1 MQRERIS
8 KSDKDLAPSQEELDA
23 LLRDM
28 PVFSPRGVCQ
38 TLRQR
43 SKLFQRA
50 WLLLMFLTV
59 AYLMAWFSGFLQP
72 YMAAGVTGEAADYK
86 MHQVRFLMAFVLTAV
101 GVIALNFDWQLER
114 VFTVIAWVQ
123 AYFVFS
129 GIIRE
134 WRTLPDDSLIVIGS
148 YSLNVLV
155 LLGLMLILILRSD
168 ALTRV
173 SPFKNETLHAS
184 KTCTLQ

>member
-8 KSDKDLAPSQEELDA
+8 KPDKDLAPSQEELDA

-28 PVFSPRGVCQ
+28 PVFGLRGVRQ

-50 WLLLMFLTV
+50 WLVLMCLTV

-86 MHQVRFLMAFVLTAV
+86 IHQVRFLMAFVLTAV
-101 GVIALNFDWQLER
+101 GVIAVNFDWQLER
-114 VFTVIAWVQ
+114 VFTVIAWVH

-129 GIIRE
+129 GIIRQ
-134 WRTLPDDSLIVIGS
+134 WRTLPDDNLIVIGS

-155 LLGLMLILILRSD
+155 LLGLMLILIFEER
-168 ALTRV
+168 RFNRGK
-173 SPFKNETLHAS
+173 PF
-184 KTCTLQ
+184 

>member
-1 MQRERIS
+1 MQREPIS

-28 PVFSPRGVCQ
+28 PVFGLRGVRK

-86 MHQVRFLMAFVLTAV
+86 IHQVRFLMAFLLTAV
-101 GVIALNFDWQLER
+101 GVIAVNFDWQLER
-114 VFTVIAWVQ
+114 VFTVIAWVH

-129 GIIRE
+129 GIIRQ
-134 WRTLPDDSLIVIGS
+134 WRTLPDDNLIVIGS

-155 LLGLMLILILRSD
+155 LLGLMLILIFEER
-168 ALTRV
+168 RFNRGK
-173 SPFKNETLHAS
+173 PF
-184 KTCTLQ
+184 